1 MKPTAI
7 SPSQDSATY
16 SIDELS
22 ARTDVPVRTIRYY
35 IQRGLVPRPLGE
47 KKGSYYEQ
55 AHLDTLLQIRQ
66 WIGAGLSLDRV
77 SSLLHGN
84 QEASHETAITV
95 PIEAPLPSRQ
105 LQAFN
110 LGKGIELSFDEF
122 HCQLAEDQRH
132 ELVLAIASLI
142 KNMSTKR

>member
-1 MKPTAI
+1 MKPTANS
-7 SPSQDSATY
+7 SPQDSATY

-55 AHLDTLLQIRQ
+55 THLDTLLQIRQ

-77 SSLLHGN
+77 SSLLHSN
-84 QEASHETAITV
+84 PEAIHETAITV
-95 PIEAPLPSRQ
+95 PIETPLPSRQ
-105 LQAFN
+105 LQAFR
-110 LGKGIELSFDEF
+110 LGSGIELNFDEA
-122 HCQLAEDQRH
+122 HCQIAEDQRY
-132 ELVLAIASLI
+132 ELVLAVASLI
-142 KNMSTKR
+142 KNISTKR